1 MVLKQ
6 APRAR
11 NQLKRVAKATWTMAD
26 AEYLEK
32 CWLLLG
38 DIYIQNG
45 KYDMATDLL
54 KRCVQ
59 HNRSCCKAFEYLGYI
74 MEKEQA
80 YKDAAANYEAA
91 WKTSNSSNPQVG
103 YLDTNVLSLS
113 VTFFPPDSITISSFG
128 FYSLCSF
135 KRESGCNASFS
146 SSLPPSSPP
155 PPPGPDWLQIGFQLP
170 KGEALRGCHRRLSFR
185 SQDSPKLP
193 QDKEGSVRKGA
204 SKHSNLRPVLTV
216 VNINI
221 LS

>member
-103 YLDTNVLSLS
+103 YLNTDVLSLS
-113 VTFFPPDSITISSFG
+113 VTFFPSDSITISSFG

-135 KRESGCNASFS
+135 KRESGCNASFP
-146 SSLPPSSPP
+146 SSLPPLPLP
-155 PPPGPDWLQIGFQLP
+155 LPVQIGFKLAFNYLKAKRYVDAIDVCHSVLRIHPNYP
-170 KGEALRGCHRRLSFR
+170 KI
-185 SQDSPKLP
+185 K
-193 QDKEGSVRKGA
+193 KE
-204 SKHSNLRPVLTV
+204 VLEKARQS
-216 VNINI
+216 IRI
-221 LS
+221 